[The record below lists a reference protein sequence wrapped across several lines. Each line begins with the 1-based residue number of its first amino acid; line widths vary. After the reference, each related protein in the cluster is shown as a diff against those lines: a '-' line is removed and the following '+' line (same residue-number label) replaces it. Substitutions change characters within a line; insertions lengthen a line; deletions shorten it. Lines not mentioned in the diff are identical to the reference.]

1 MNIEN
6 LKKVTCSKLSKF
18 PIFVCPNNRK
28 VFVHVESDFDV
39 KETDL
44 PAWGMWRETLPRDM
58 YLVVVKNDENNTIL
72 YAEQN
77 AKSIEFAKDLTLIS
91 FLNKI
96 GSVGLYFIE
105 IRYPEQTPEQGRNF
119 ATLYPVDERWSVKNY
134 FCAQCCLPTE
144 EEAVQY
150 IKKRYEKEFNRTYK
164 YILYKVEA
172 ETKMERVHVYT
183 YEEMIGL

>member
-39 KETDL
+39 KDTSL
-44 PAWGMWRETLPRDM
+44 PAWGMWREILPEDM

-77 AKSIEFAKDLTLIS
+77 AKSIEFAKDLTFIS
-91 FLNKI
+91 FLNKH
-96 GSVGLYFIE
+96 S
-105 IRYPEQTPEQGRNF
+105 
-119 ATLYPVDERWSVKNY
+119 
-134 FCAQCCLPTE
+134 
-144 EEAVQY
+144 
-150 IKKRYEKEFNRTYK
+150 
-164 YILYKVEA
+164 
-172 ETKMERVHVYT
+172 
-183 YEEMIGL
+183 